1 MSEIK
6 RSLYDLC
13 LSQVQERITRL
24 QTEMKALKVSA
35 ETDTKSSMGDKYETA
50 REMINLEKGKID
62 QQLAEALKAKQVLDS
77 IDSEKSNWTCVLGSL
92 VGTPNAN
99 YFLSISIGK
108 VSLDDTDYF
117 IISPMSPIGQQLL
130 DKKAGDQ
137 FSFGGKPVEIL
148 SVT

>member
-6 RSLYDLC
+6 QSLYKLC
-13 LSQVQERITRL
+13 VAQVEERIARL

-62 QQLAEALKAKQVLDS
+62 QQLAEALKGKQVLDS
-77 IDSEKSNWTCVLGSL
+77 IDPEKSYTSGALGSL
-92 VGTPNAN
+92 AKTSNAT

-108 VSLDDTDYF
+108 VSLEGVGYF
-117 IISPMSPIGQQLL
+117 VISPMSPIGQQLL
-130 DKKAGDQ
+130 NKKAGEG
-137 FSFGGKPVEIL
+137 FSFAGKKVEIL
-148 SVT
+148 AVE

>member
-6 RSLYDLC
+6 KSLYNLC
-13 LSQVQERITRL
+13 LSQVQERIVRL

-62 QQLAEALKAKQVLDS
+62 QQLAEALKGKQVLDS
-77 IDSEKSNWTCVLGSL
+77 IDPERSNTSCALGSL
-92 VGTPNAN
+92 AKTLNAN

-108 VSLDDTDYF
+108 VSLDGVDYF
-117 IISPMSPIGQQLL
+117 IISPMSPVGQQLL
-130 DKKAGDQ
+130 DKKAGD
-137 FSFGGKPVEIL
+137 SFHFAGKSVEIL
-148 SVT
+148 SVA

>member
-6 RSLYDLC
+6 KGLYNLC
-13 LSQVQERITRL
+13 IVQVQERITRL

-62 QQLAEALKAKQVLDS
+62 QQLAEVLKVKQVLDS
-77 IDSEKSNWTCVLGSL
+77 IDPQKSYASCSLGSL
-92 VGTPNAN
+92 VKTSNAT

-108 VSLDDTDYF
+108 VSLEESDHF

-130 DKKAGDQ
+130 DKKTGDS
-137 FSFGGKPVEIL
+137 FSFAGKKVQILAVE
-148 SVT
+148 